1 MFWPVLTECVY
12 SEDVIFEAFEASPTT
27 EETLA
32 SQGAMQ
38 WDFPTIA
45 ASLNRS
51 VFENPV
57 FQKNLVS
64 FLEKAS
70 LEPLDEFAAKTFKA
84 GVKISETRDTVDPT
98 LITSFLMTLLE
109 VNGSRIYPPILRKRI
124 KDDVVWDNAEL
135 PWRRSPF
142 WLTLRVAAQRLL
154 CLKMGE
160 EKGRANYKF
169 LMCCVLVELLRDS
182 INHLSVEWCTILRA
196 KLCCRL
202 AKLENEKKAAASLST
217 ASVYTK
223 LFEDIGPL
231 FRNTMET
238 VTSAIEA
245 QWNAFKA
252 ECQRK
257 IPPLPLRAQNSELY
271 LTLPNC
277 GSYLQGV
284 LNQARHQRLRPVLVD
299 PAALGPNSSKT
310 TTEYFS
316 SMTSRYSALDELEIK
331 IESADFRVPKSKDMC
346 SRICKDLAAEI
357 RGYLEAVG
365 DTYEGNPEQMSTF
378 ILNVSEL
385 WMRMDKC
392 ATAVHPLLLEYHPF
406 IEPEILDVLLLS
418 RLHDMRRLQAIQ
430 QYLHG
435 RCLQAKMH
443 ISIFAET
450 QANCFASQYFIKCDK
465 SENMGK
471 LYELHDHIDAASTR
485 ARDSKEKELQKV
497 NQEYS
502 DRTEKMVQI
511 LCTQKRHPDGSHDI
525 RGCTHCWHV
534 RSRRRLKIQVH
545 EDFLPKDPYQRRITL
560 FELKPPPTFSTYRS
574 ATWEIINCL
583 SPKIASKPD
592 EAPEVLLGSYSQLK
606 IYNMKSEAFS
616 LASKTKSYLGTHYNF
631 KKLPASA
638 SKVLLPLGLK
648 FSYYDSRRGTWAK
661 DFPQS
666 LKLAHHFAISI
677 PKELA
682 FSGLYSSPS
691 FAADGNGPSSY
702 ETVASIAECP
712 PELTVHEYIAHQGLM
727 AGRNR
732 RWLSML
738 AEMASSNVNFSLQD
752 TTILFHHL
760 ALQAGPRLG
769 HDDLRA
775 VHVIFKDVA
784 FCLALFDQIVRHTE
798 AISANWREINYMETM
813 LTLTIRLCMLGSRK
827 PSARANQIL
836 LKIRLTTL
844 NWISRLR
851 QETRTTQEAD
861 VAERTARYGFMSAL
875 LCRRTFAPQ
884 AYNGTELD
892 SESFKSFVE
901 ATLAMQ
907 ENLVVDLSR
916 FSTTT
921 RNMLVRDIKMAHRMR
936 TMILRLA
943 ERYPSS
949 LQSAIDTVWP
959 NPNDAPRQ
967 YTSWSVLPP
976 PYEWWMTST
985 VRATTRS
992 APQTV
997 HYHLLEGHLLIDSKP
1012 LGKLPA
1018 GIRDSSIL
1026 KSLFGNQRL
1035 VAFPSSL
1042 PGMSYMLGIPKNG
1055 YYIHLGY
1062 RGQQLIIQAQGATT
1076 LLELIPK
1083 DVFGDKF
1090 NFDLPGFLIQDCV
1103 HWLDLNSGN
1112 LDVRRQPDIW
1122 KSKPSNWIINIR
1134 TRQGKRRESFLVDPH
1149 SKTFELMAQIF
1160 RDFAPAHLLTVFQPR
1175 GKLAVEL
1182 KTMDLDFYVNN
1193 NHMLHC
1199 RKLASEIDPD
1209 QDVGA
1214 LYGLR
1219 SMIVLRDAA
1228 NPLQR
1233 SVITTLG
1240 TLRYRR
1246 HGVHVHVKLENDG
1259 DYAKYMIDDILGRLH
1274 CPPEPRLL
1282 YNKAQLHAFTSFIL
1296 PDPLTGRTG
1305 TEEALRCLQSGLC
1318 QPWNTINTGSIPIL
1332 KTIANLSPRRHYYP
1346 KELKRQQV
1354 VTWDPHL
1361 TVTIQHDAFK
1371 LVVDSIMKKLERLS
1385 LFQEDLLKAHDED
1398 EVWTIP
1404 HLRERAHWRRS
1415 IYERPEMMVT
1425 AALAPADRKY
1435 VSRGALN
1442 QSKRTSKAR
1451 EVLKL
1456 LCSRPRLINTTTN
1469 LKDILRKWP
1478 IIGGYIGEFAP
1489 NLISDC
1495 LGADLGEEWGGL
1507 VKLCQNC
1514 EPEDVYNLMFW
1525 VGLMAFRESVDMRIL
1540 KTAVSFFILNDLKYL
1555 DLPRYAS
1562 FAGPEMDRSITVQ
1575 DLSSMIR
1582 PYCKKYQ
1589 KPPVPRRLVNSVRF
1603 ETDKNDHEQKCT
1615 DESMDFAKFLLKQWP
1630 APLPLKAGFDAKYVD
1645 LDDALEVI
1653 TPYWQRIYT
1662 GLQLSRHVAEVQ
1674 AILNRYFVA
1683 KNASDP
1689 ELIIPES
1696 TIFGP
1701 PRRGN
1706 IKAIPHL
1713 GKDLFIKP
1721 GEKIGRVPFKLPSIA
1736 KPKFEEINRRV
1747 HYKLN
1752 RQLNALS
1759 TGVKP
1764 DSTREIAEL
1773 ERIIGRFRH
1782 SDCPVRSIYG
1792 NDLVQSIDALKKMN
1806 KTLTAKP
1813 LVDIN
1818 LDFEIGKAYRALEQR
1833 YQSLVNALV
1842 VDDPR
1847 CPWLFQANLC
1857 PSMTPISLLEYLRS
1871 NSDFSIGKYMKI
1883 MVFEYA
1889 KSIVKVQHLLRMKDA
1904 LLKNDEGRFR
1914 QEYNNPGHV
1923 NWDPFFFPDWL
1934 LLEIDSNIQI
1944 REDQVTVALEMISP
1958 SSGTNSVLQM
1968 NMGQGKTS
1976 VITPMVACVLAD
1988 RKKLTRLLVPKALL
2002 SQTAQILQLRLGGL
2016 LGREVTH
2023 VPFTRRTPTS
2033 QQHIQEYHN
2042 LHKHM
2047 MQSAGIMLAVP
2058 EHVLSFKLCGLQRL
2072 SDCKASEAHQMVV
2085 IQGWMDRVCR
2095 DILDECDFTL
2105 ATNTQLIYPS
2115 GAQLAVDGH
2124 PHRWKVAETILGLVA
2139 HHLRDLAQEFPQS
2152 IDVIEREVTEFP
2164 VVYFL
2169 RSDVENTL
2177 IQRLVDDICAG
2188 RTSIIPTRDCTKEQR
2203 QAIRVFISQEM
2214 VERHTINVV
2223 SQLFPGAPNTRKMV
2237 YLLRGLLVHGILLLC
2252 LKRRWNVQYG
2262 LHPGRDPVAVPFH
2275 AKGVPSE
2282 QAEWGHPDVAIL
2294 FTCLAFYYEG
2304 LNKKQLRES
2313 LQAVLKSDDPT
2324 TKYDQWTQASASLP
2338 DALRHWNIINVDDEG
2353 QVEEIWRHLRFS
2365 TVVINHFLNHTV
2377 FPGHA
2382 KQFSVKLQASGWD
2395 VPLFSVNRQWADET
2409 GNRPGITTGFSGTN
2423 DNRRLLPMT
2432 IEQHDL
2438 PGLSHTNAEVLTYL
2452 LQSRNRGY
2460 VLLAKRQS
2468 SEFELLK
2475 HLCERETRVLIDA
2488 GAFILEMDNR
2498 SLAKAWLRVDTQ
2510 AQGAVYFGP
2519 DNKAWVQYRA
2529 GNTVPLIAT
2538 PFAENLDHCL
2548 VYLDEAHTRGTD
2560 LQLPA
2565 EAKGAL
2571 TLGLNQ
2577 TKDHTV
2583 QGKLL

>member
-1 MFWPVLTECVY
+1 
-12 SEDVIFEAFEASPTT
+12 
-27 EETLA
+27 
-32 SQGAMQ
+32 MQ
-38 WDFPTIA
+38 WDFPSVA
-45 ASLNRS
+45 ASINRS

-57 FQKNLVS
+57 FQENLVS

-70 LEPLDEFAAKTFKA
+70 LESLDEFAAKTFKA
-84 GVKISETRDTVDPT
+84 GVTISETRDTADPT
-98 LITSFLMTLLE
+98 LLTGFLMTLLE
-109 VNGSRIYPPILRKRI
+109 VNGSRVYPPILRKRI

-154 CLKMGE
+154 CLKMGK
-160 EKGRANYKF
+160 EKGQANYKF
-169 LMCCVLVELLRDS
+169 LMCCVLVELLGDS
-182 INHLSVEWCTILRA
+182 TSHLSVEWCTILRA
-196 KLCCRL
+196 KLCRRL
-202 AKLENEKKAAASLST
+202 AKLEDEKKAAESIST
-217 ASVYTK
+217 AFVYTK

-231 FRNTMET
+231 FRNTIDT
-238 VTSAIEA
+238 ATSAIEA

-252 ECQRK
+252 DCRRK
-257 IPPLPLRAQNSELY
+257 IPPLPLRAQNSDLY
-271 LTLPNC
+271 LTLPNS
-277 GSYLQGV
+277 GYYLQRV
-284 LNQARHQRLRPVLVD
+284 LNQACHQRLGPVFVD

-310 TTEYFS
+310 TTDYFS
-316 SMTSRYSALDELEIK
+316 SMTLRYSALDEMEIK
-331 IESADFRVPKSKDMC
+331 FESADLRVPRSKDKCFRV
-346 SRICKDLAAEI
+346 CKDLAAEI
-357 RGYLEAVG
+357 RSYMEAVG
-365 DTYEGNPEQMSTF
+365 DAYEGNPEQMSTF
-378 ILNVSEL
+378 ILNVFER
-385 WMRMDKC
+385 WVHMDKC

-406 IEPEILDVLLLS
+406 IEPEIFDVLLLS

-435 RCLQAKMH
+435 RCTQAKRH
-443 ISIFAET
+443 ISIFADT
-450 QANCFASQYFIKCDK
+450 LSDCFASQYLIDCDK

-471 LYELHDHIDAASTR
+471 LYALHDRIDAASTR
-485 ARDSKEKELQKV
+485 ARDFKEKELQKV

-502 DRTEKMVQI
+502 DRTEKIIQT

-545 EDFLPKDPYQRRITL
+545 EDFLSKDPYQRRTTL
-560 FELKPPPTFSTYRS
+560 FELNPPPTFSTYRS
-574 ATWEIINCL
+574 VTWEIINCL
-583 SPKIASKPD
+583 SPKTASKPD
-592 EAPEVLLGSYSQLK
+592 KAPEVLLGSYSQLK
-606 IYNMKSEAFS
+606 DYYMNSETFS

-631 KKLPASA
+631 KKLPAGS
-638 SKVLLPLGLK
+638 SEVLLPLGLK

-661 DFPQS
+661 DFPRS
-666 LKLAHHFAISI
+666 LKLAHHFALSI

-682 FSGLYSSPS
+682 FSGLYSSSS

-702 ETVASIAECP
+702 EAVASIAECP
-712 PELTVHEYIAHQGLM
+712 SELTVHEYIAHQGLM
-727 AGRNR
+727 AGKNI

-752 TTILFHHL
+752 TTVLFYHL
-760 ALQAGPRLG
+760 ALQAGPRLD
-769 HDDLRA
+769 HDDLRV
-775 VHVIFKDVA
+775 VHVMFKDVA
-784 FCLALFDQIVRHTE
+784 FCLALIGQIERHTE

-813 LTLTIRLCMLGSRK
+813 LTLTIRLCTLGSWK
-827 PSARANQIL
+827 ASVRANQIL
-836 LKIRLTTL
+836 LRIRHITL

-851 QETRTTQEAD
+851 RETRTTQEAD
-861 VAERTARYGFMSAL
+861 VAERTAQYGFMSAL

-884 AYNGTELD
+884 AYSDTELD
-892 SESFKSFVE
+892 SESFKTFVE

-907 ENLVVDLSR
+907 ENLVIDLSR
-916 FSTTT
+916 FSTTM

-943 ERYPSS
+943 KRYPSS

-959 NPNDAPRQ
+959 NPNDAPRR
-967 YTSWSVLPP
+967 YIGWSVLPP

-985 VRATTRS
+985 VAATTRS

-997 HYHLLEGHLLIDSKP
+997 HFHLLDGHLLIDSKP

-1018 GIRDSSIL
+1018 EIRDSSIL

-1042 PGMSYMLGIPKNG
+1042 PGMSYMLGIPKNR

-1062 RGQQLIIQAQGATT
+1062 RDQQLIIQAQGPTT
-1076 LLELIPK
+1076 LLEFIPK
-1083 DVFGDKF
+1083 HIFGNKS
-1090 NFDLPGFLIQDCV
+1090 NFDLPGFLIHDCT

-1122 KSKPSNWIINIR
+1122 KSKLSNWIINIR
-1134 TRQGKRRESFLVDPH
+1134 TRQGKRRESSLVDPH
-1149 SKTFELMAQIF
+1149 SKTFKLMAQVF
-1160 RDFAPAHLLTVFQPR
+1160 CDFAPAHLLTVFQPPR

-1182 KTMDLDFYVNN
+1182 KSMDLDFYVNN
-1193 NHMLHC
+1193 NHILHC

-1240 TLRYRR
+1240 NLRYRL
-1246 HGVHVHVKLENDG
+1246 HGLHVHVEIENDG
-1259 DYAKYMIDDILGRLH
+1259 NYAKYMIDDVLGRLH

-1282 YNKAQLHAFTSFIL
+1282 YNKARLHAFTSFIL

-1305 TEEALRCLQSGLC
+1305 TEEALRCLQSGSC
-1318 QPWNTINTGSIPIL
+1318 QPWNLINTGSILIL

-1354 VTWDPHL
+1354 VTWDPNL
-1361 TVTIQHDAFK
+1361 TITIQHDAFK
-1371 LVVDSIMKKLERLS
+1371 LIVDSIMKKLKRLS
-1385 LFQEDLLKAHDED
+1385 SFQVDALKAHDED
-1398 EVWTIP
+1398 EVWTTP

-1415 IYERPEMMVT
+1415 IYERPEMMST
-1425 AALAPADRKY
+1425 IGPAPADREY
-1435 VSRGALN
+1435 VSRGAWN

-1451 EVLKL
+1451 EVLDL
-1456 LCSRPRLINTTTN
+1456 LRSRPRLINTTTN

-1489 NLISDC
+1489 NLLGDC
-1495 LGADLGEEWGGL
+1495 LRADLGEEWGGL

-1514 EPEDVYNLMFW
+1514 EPEDVYNLMFR
-1525 VGLMAFRESVDMRIL
+1525 VALMAFRESVDMRIL
-1540 KTAVSFFILNDLKYL
+1540 RTAVSFFIVDDLKYL

-1562 FAGPEMDRSITVQ
+1562 FAGSEMDRSITIQ

-1582 PYCKKYQ
+1582 PHCKRYQ
-1589 KPPVPRRLVNSVRF
+1589 KPPIPKYSVSSVSF
-1603 ETDKNDHEQKCT
+1603 EVEKTAHEQKCT

-1630 APLPLKAGFDAKYVD
+1630 APLPLGLGFDAKHVD
-1645 LDDALEVI
+1645 LDGALEVI
-1653 TPYWQRIYT
+1653 SPHWQRIYA
-1662 GLQLSRHVAEVQ
+1662 GLQLSKHVAEVQ
-1674 AILNRYFVA
+1674 TILNRYFVA

-1689 ELIIPES
+1689 VLIIPET

-1701 PRRGN
+1701 PRREN
-1706 IKAIPHL
+1706 IEAIPHL
-1713 GKDLFIKP
+1713 GQDLFIKS
-1721 GEKIGRVPFKLPSIA
+1721 GEKAGRVPFKLPSIA
-1736 KPKFEEINRRV
+1736 KPKFEEVNRRV
-1747 HYKLN
+1747 HYRLN
-1752 RQLNALS
+1752 KQLNALS
-1759 TGVKP
+1759 TGVNP

-1773 ERIIGRFRH
+1773 ESVIGRFRH
-1782 SDCPVRSIYG
+1782 SNCPVRSVYG
-1792 NDLVQSIDALKKMN
+1792 SDLGQSVDALKKMN
-1806 KTLTAKP
+1806 KNLTAKP

-1818 LDFEIGKAYRALEQR
+1818 LDFEIYKAYRALEQH
-1833 YQSLVNALV
+1833 YQSLVNTLV
-1842 VDDPR
+1842 IDDPR
-1847 CPWLFQANLC
+1847 CPWLLQANLW
-1857 PSMTPISLLEYLRS
+1857 PSMTPTSLLEHLRS
-1871 NSDFSIGKYMKI
+1871 NSNCSFGKFMKK
-1883 MVFEYA
+1883 MVSNYA
-1889 KSIVKVQHLLRMKDA
+1889 TSIVKVQHLLRMKDA
-1904 LLKNDEGRFR
+1904 LLKNDERRFR
-1914 QEYNNPGHV
+1914 EEYNNPGHI
-1923 NWDPFFFPDWL
+1923 NWDPFFYPDWL

-1988 RKKLTRLLVPKALL
+1988 KKKLTRLLVPKALL

-2023 VPFTRRTPTS
+2023 IPFSRRTPTT
-2033 QQHIQEYHN
+2033 QQHIQEYHS
-2042 LHKHM
+2042 LHEHM
-2047 MQSAGIMLAVP
+2047 MQSSGIMLAIP
-2058 EHVLSFKLCGLQRL
+2058 EHVLSFKLCGLQQV
-2072 SDCKASEAHQMVV
+2072 SDCKASEAYQMVV
-2085 IQGWMDRVCR
+2085 TQRWMDRVCR

-2105 ATNTQLIYPS
+2105 AAKTQLIYPS
-2115 GAQLAVDGH
+2115 GTQLAVDGH
-2124 PHRWKVAETILGLVA
+2124 PHRWKVAETVLGLVA
-2139 HHLRDLAQEFPQS
+2139 HHLRNLAQEFPQS
-2152 IDVIEREVTEFP
+2152 IDVIDRAVTEFP

-2177 IQRLVDDICAG
+2177 IQRIVDDICAG
-2188 RTSIIPTRDCTKEQR
+2188 RTSILPTRCCTKEQR

-2214 VERHTINVV
+2214 VERHVINAV
-2223 SQLFPGAPNTRKMV
+2223 SQLFPDVPNSRKMV

-2252 LKRRWNVQYG
+2252 LKKRWNVQYG

-2304 LNKKQLRES
+2304 LSQKQLRES

-2324 TKYDQWTQASASLP
+2324 IEYDQWTQTSASLP

-2353 QVEEIWRHLRFS
+2353 QVGDIWRHLRFS

-2395 VPLFSVNRQWADET
+2395 VPLFSVDRQWEYET

-2452 LQSRNRGY
+2452 LQERNRGY
-2460 VLLAKRQS
+2460 VLLANKLGRRF
-2468 SEFELLK
+2468 SELELLN

-2498 SLAKAWLRVDTQ
+2498 SLAKAWLRIDNE
-2510 AQGAVYFGP
+2510 AQGAVYFGS
-2519 DNKAWVQYRA
+2519 DNKAWVQYRG
-2529 GNTVPLIAT
+2529 GNTIPLIAT

-2560 LQLPA
+2560 LKLPA

-2583 QGKLL
+2583 QGRLFECSS